1 MEQSQNGSHLE
12 ILVTV
17 EVRITSTPITE
28 TDSLC
33 FCAVM
38 VYSPRDFSSLSYT
51 LNAQVLSANECFRS
65 EKVSDA
71 SLETVAV
78 WRLY

>member
-17 EVRITSTPITE
+17 EVQITLTPITKK
-28 TDSLC
+28 DVVWLR
-33 FCAVM
+33 AVM
-38 VYSPRDFSSLSYT
+38 LFSPRDFSSLSYT
-51 LNAQVLSANECFRS
+51 LDAQVLSANDCFRS